1 MLHESDIHM
10 NIAKSSVAITLNQV
24 QKTFADGTLALK
36 PLDLHV
42 EPGEI
47 LVLLGPSGCGKTTT
61 LRLIAGLEFADQ
73 GGAIHFGE
81 RDVTHYPIEHR
92 QVGMVFQSYALFPNM
107 NVRENIGY
115 GLRVRGASK
124 AQRQVKVAEMLTM
137 FDLEPYADRD
147 VHQLSGGQRQR
158 VALARAIIT
167 QPEVLLLDEPLS
179 ALDARL
185 KQRLRGEIHQM
196 LKRLGITAIYVT
208 HDQEEAMVM
217 GDRIAVLEHGE
228 IAQIGSAEEIYLTPN
243 NHFVADFI
251 GQINCFYGK
260 RKNNAFVLGQ
270 AQQLHLS
277 EQHCAQLHEGHPVTA
292 MVRPEDIQILDE
304 ATEETLLGE
313 VQNSTFLGDRTRVQV
328 KIASLDEPLLIDC
341 FARRHYQP
349 DQPVYL
355 SISPQRLVFLGDR
368 EC

>member
-1 MLHESDIHM
+1 M
-10 NIAKSSVAITLNQV
+10 NIAKSSVAITLKQV

-42 EPGEI
+42 EAGEI

-61 LRLIAGLEFADQ
+61 LRLIAGLEFADP
-73 GGAIHFGE
+73 GGTIHFGE
-81 RDVTHYPIEHR
+81 RDVTHQPIEHR

-107 NVRENIGY
+107 NVRDNIGY
-115 GLRVRGASK
+115 GLRVRGESK
-124 AQRQVKVAEMLTM
+124 AQRQAKVAEMLTM
-137 FDLEPYADRD
+137 FDLEPYAERD
-147 VHQLSGGQRQR
+147 INQLSGGQRQR

-167 QPEVLLLDEPLS
+167 EPEVLLLDEPLS

-185 KQRLRGEIHQM
+185 KQRLRIDIHQM

-217 GDRIAVLEHGE
+217 GDRIAVLDHGE

-251 GQINCFYGK
+251 GQINCFHGK
-260 RKNNAFVLGQ
+260 REGNAFILGDISGQ
-270 AQQLHLS
+270 GQTQQLRLS
-277 EQHCAQLHEGHPVTA
+277 EPHCAQLGEGQPATA
-292 MVRPEDIQILDE
+292 MVRPEDIQILDT
-304 ATEETLLGE
+304 ATDNTLLAQ

-328 KIASLDEPLLIDC
+328 TIPSLDELLMIDC

-349 DQPVYL
+349 QQSVYL
-355 SISPQRLVFLGDR
+355 SVAPERLVFIGDR